1 MVVLTRQ
8 FIHPSR
14 LPPSP
19 PPSSRISK
27 TKRNSIII
35 TSSSSSPMDPPQINH
50 PKFMD
55 FPHLSI
61 SNKTLIVDLVSKM
74 DNTLSPN
81 LLPSSLSPQ
90 VQYFQNSSSTSQG
103 TLHIR
108 SGTNNSLVDCV
119 LGSWIHCELPNG
131 GALHITTLTAYLTSK
146 TDAPRFLIEFLQ
158 NSPTSLILVL
168 DLPPRKDLVMSPE
181 YLKTFYEETHLD
193 ESRKKLL
200 ELLEIRPYISSSLYI
215 RALSS
220 PTAISVTIDCESGG
234 AARLEEIIRDHVG
247 PIAKDILEVWLNQ
260 CVCTERGIDE
270 SEKLELMKRDVLIKK
285 KTVEMDL
292 ASSLPRLF
300 GQDVANLV
308 IKAIEKAFG
317 IL

>member
-1 MVVLTRQ
+1 MVVLTHQ
-8 FIHPSR
+8 FIHPFR
-14 LPPSP
+14 LLPSP

-27 TKRNSIII
+27 TKHNSIII
-35 TSSSSSPMDPPQINH
+35 TSSSSPMGPSQNNH

-61 SNKTLIVDLVSKM
+61 SNKTLMVDLVSKM
-74 DNTLSPN
+74 ENTLSPN
-81 LLPSSLSPQ
+81 LLPSSLSPE
-90 VQYFQNSSSTSQG
+90 VQYFQNNSATSQG

-108 SGTNNSLVDCV
+108 SGTNNSLMDCV

-131 GALHITTLTAYLTSK
+131 GALDITTLTAYLNSK

-158 NSPTSLILVL
+158 NSPKSLILIL
-168 DLPPRKDLVMSPE
+168 DLPPRKDLLMSPE

-200 ELLEIRPYISSSLYI
+200 ELSEIRPYISSSLYI

-234 AARLEEIIRDHVG
+234 PARLEEIIRDHVG

-270 SEKLELMKRDVLIKK
+270 SEKVELMKRDVLIKK

-308 IKAIEKAFG
+308 IKAIEKAFH
-317 IL
+317 I